1 MHCAYPAS
9 VQTFRCE
16 AEVVDLVKRHARRSL
31 ATIASEDGVPKVD
44 DDLFCID
51 DDCAPVI
58 RLLAEWF
65 NIVAPYY
72 FRGRVSCEPR
82 LENVVRVETGRVAGS
97 RISRH

>member
-1 MHCAYPAS
+1 

-65 NIVAPYY
+65 NIQ
-72 FRGRVSCEPR
+72 
-82 LENVVRVETGRVAGS
+82 L
-97 RISRH
+97 RIISEAEYRASPD